1 MSTADELCNQA
12 DQLKEEGKLDE
23 AVAKYQEALGLEP
36 DNVLGHLALSVLLT
50 KLARHDE
57 AIKHA
62 YRATELEPNDAF
74 GFSSLS
80 ITLQRAGKFLEA
92 EDALARARILQQGQ

>member
-1 MSTADELCNQA
+1 MSPADELCNQG

-23 AVAKYQEALGLEP
+23 AVVKYQAALDLEP

-50 KLARHDE
+50 RMTRHEE

-62 YRATELEPNDAF
+62 YRATELEPNDVF

-80 ITLQRAGKFLEA
+80 ITLQRAGKILEA
-92 EDALARARILQQGQ
+92 EDALARAKMLQQGV

>member
-1 MSTADELCNQA
+1 MPTADELCNQA

-23 AVAKYQEALGLEP
+23 AVVKYQEALAMEP

-50 KLARHDE
+50 KMTRHDE

-74 GFSSLS
+74 GYSSLS

-92 EDALARARILQQGQ
+92 EDALARAKMLHQGM

>member
-1 MSTADELCNQA
+1 MATADELCNQA
-12 DQLKEEGKLDE
+12 EQLKEAGQLDE
-23 AVAKYQEALGLEP
+23 AVSKYQAALDMEP

-92 EDALARARILQQGQ
+92 EDALARARILQQGH

>member
-1 MSTADELCNQA
+1 MPTADELCNQA
-12 DQLKEEGKLDE
+12 EQLKEAGQLDE
-23 AVAKYQEALGLEP
+23 AVAKYQESLAIEP

-74 GFSSLS
+74 GYTSLS

-92 EDALARARILQQGQ
+92 EDALARAKMLQQGY